1 MSDDSIDELPETEE
15 SSGPEKTSGKRLSA
29 DQRKQ
34 VCDLYAAGKMKVTAL
49 AEKFGVTKSAISQLL
64 KREGVVWASRVI
76 EEAKAEVEAALK
88 APPPEK
94 DPTFAEKRQARI
106 EQTREESYN
115 ALRLLRIKQ
124 LRSLSEAERLG
135 APIPT
140 LKETMNVFKR
150 IIDSQINASRYLL
163 EVLEANQHIDEQDLP
178 EIHIQDLGDAD
189 IAALSAEDD
198 EDEGDLLDEDAA

>member
-34 VCDLYAAGKMKVTAL
+34 VCELYAAGKMKVTAL

-124 LRSLSEAERLG
+124 LRALSEAERLG

-163 EVLEANQHIDEQDLP
+163 EVLEANQHIDEEDLP
-178 EIHIQDLGDAD
+178 QITIRDLSDEEIKGLVSVESD
-189 IAALSAEDD
+189 DD
-198 EDEGDLLDEDAA
+198 EGEFEE